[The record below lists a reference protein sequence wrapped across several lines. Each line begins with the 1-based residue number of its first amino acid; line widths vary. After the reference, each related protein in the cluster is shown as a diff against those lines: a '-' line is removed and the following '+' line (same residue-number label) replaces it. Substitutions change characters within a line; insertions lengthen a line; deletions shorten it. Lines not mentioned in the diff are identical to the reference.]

1 MPRKRLLPPVLSRA
15 GAYTLEI
22 FAGGDLDRWIP
33 SSQLPSS
40 SYCTVQYSN
49 NFTGYC
55 RVQFSSH
62 TSDSGLWTP
71 HLEKFTSRGARL
83 VARASRA
90 QIPAQIST
98 GGPAIFAPGL
108 KLARTFTPRWL
119 EQVLTALSS
128 TTALPVIEPV
138 GQLPVQ
144 GMASASAHG
153 RQQHHHQQHQQQHQ
167 QQQ

>member
-1 MPRKRLLPPVLSRA
+1 M
-15 GAYTLEI
+15 
-22 FAGGDLDRWIP
+22 
-33 SSQLPSS
+33 
-40 SYCTVQYSN
+40 
-49 NFTGYC
+49 
-55 RVQFSSH
+55 
-62 TSDSGLWTP
+62 
-71 HLEKFTSRGARL
+71 RL

-128 TTALPVIEPV
+128 TTALLVIEPV

-153 RQQHHHQQHQQQHQ
+153 RQQQHHQQQQQQQQQQHQ
-167 QQQ
+167 HQQ